1 MQIGPHEN
9 LAVLSIQ
16 HDIYGPGRLARIG
29 PGQLR
34 VVEVVREIP
43 VVQVKVVTQ
52 TQPTPPA
59 DCPPCDRGGFPG
71 FIADSQPVAS
81 SDESHPAPS
90 PVSDAGGL
98 TFSHGQAVPST
109 GNLLDIMA

>member
-71 FIADSQPVAS
+71 FSADLPPVPPA
-81 SDESHPAPS
+81 ESHPAPS
-90 PVSDAGGL
+90 PVPDAGGL
-98 TFSHGQAVPST
+98 TFSHGQVVPAT